1 MSNYKAFS
9 IFKEIDL
16 FGKEPDIY
24 YKGKQ
29 RKTSWMGRI
38 CTWIY
43 VSIYIFFFIYKLI
56 RMFKRVDVSFSET
69 NSSTGGLPKIHM
81 TKEIFTYA
89 LALADRENNP
99 FIDETIYRPIGI
111 VNIKRN
117 INGEVKDDIQQV
129 EFGVCNI
136 DDFGKDHQQFAKKL
150 NLSNYYCFKNLDIDF
165 EGYSSAENS
174 TTIIIQILKC
184 KGQTLRGE
192 PCKKD
197 DEIISKLDQH
207 SLLIISEDYDI
218 TPYDFNHPVK
228 PKLDIN
234 TCPISLDQYQ
244 SFVGYYQLAN
254 IETDHNL
261 FGFEALADIRSE
273 KYLIYHSALIM
284 ATKML
289 PDQISVIQYY
299 IMMTEKILTNQR
311 TYTQLIDVLGDV
323 GGLMEVMESVFGV
336 ICIFVADILYDKT
349 MVNNLFAFDL
359 EDYMVKIKTK
369 SKIKNRFKT
378 SKSLNIN
385 LNNDDNFD
393 KGTIDISK
401 KALNNIRNDD
411 SLYTKK
417 DSIQSKL
424 HIKKKANH
432 ENCSNNNINISSSE
446 RRSYFKRNTV
456 KIQKSVFVNNAK
468 TFKENN
474 KEFDSNLNNIKIY
487 ENDREIIDTPIHKK
501 KLIKKLDTN
510 VFCTYFCF
518 CCSRK
523 RENFG
528 NALLDE
534 AMGII
539 TEKLDIYNIFRNMYY
554 IDDVKI
560 KSNYEYEDFEISD
573 ECKGKLKEI
582 SSKIYNSFYK
592 L

>member
-111 VNIKRN
+111 VNTKRN
-117 INGEVKDDIQQV
+117 INGEVKDDIQQI

-254 IETDHNL
+254 VETDHNL

-359 EDYMVKIKTK
+359 EDYLVKIKTK
-369 SKIKNRFKT
+369 SKIKNQFKT

-385 LNNDDNFD
+385 PNNDDNFD

-401 KALNNIRNDD
+401 KALNNIHNDD

-417 DSIQSKL
+417 DSIQPKI
-424 HIKKKANH
+424 HIKKKTNN
-432 ENCSNNNINISSSE
+432 ENFSNNNINISSSE
-446 RRSYFKRNTV
+446 RRSYLKRNTV
-456 KIQKSVFVNNAK
+456 KIQKSVFLNNAK
-468 TFKENN
+468 TYKENN

-487 ENDREIIDTPIHKK
+487 EHDKEIIDTPIHKK

-523 RENFG
+523 RENFA

-554 IDDVKI
+554 IDDVKM

-573 ECKGKLKEI
+573 ECKEKLKEI

>member
-38 CTWIY
+38 CTWTY

-117 INGEVKDDIQQV
+117 MNGEVKDIIQQV

-234 TCPISLDQYQ
+234 TCPVSLDQYQ
-244 SFVGYYQLAN
+244 SFVGYYQLTN

-359 EDYMVKIKTK
+359 EDYLVKIKTK
-369 SKIKNRFKT
+369 SKIKNQFKT

-385 LNNDDNFD
+385 PNNDDNFD

-401 KALNNIRNDD
+401 KALNNIHNDD

-417 DSIQSKL
+417 DSIQPKI
-424 HIKKKANH
+424 HIKKKTNN
-432 ENCSNNNINISSSE
+432 ENFSNNNINISSSE
-446 RRSYFKRNTV
+446 RRSYLKRNTV
-456 KIQKSVFVNNAK
+456 KIQKSVFLNNAK
-468 TFKENN
+468 TYKENN

-487 ENDREIIDTPIHKK
+487 EHDKEIIDTPIHKK

-523 RENFG
+523 RENFA

-554 IDDVKI
+554 IDDVKM

-573 ECKGKLKEI
+573 ECKEKLKEI